1 MTGTVERSGGAELKA
16 PSTWRIN
23 STLDRG
29 LAGKLV
35 ITLSGNATPRGGLAA
50 TTGSVAL
57 QADSGASC
65 SGPITTVAT
74 NQVTAQCTQSAQ
86 AAHQLTITFRVGDDN
101 GFAGDLV
108 ASSGK
113 SDPAPPVE
121 SPSSSPVTASPSPAA
136 PGGAKAGA
144 VFVIVMENRSYA
156 DALAT
161 PYVASL
167 AARYGLATNYHSV
180 GSPSLPNY
188 LALTSG
194 STWGIQDDGYH
205 RLPPGGLG
213 SQLTAAGV
221 TWKSYLEGFTGDCFN
236 SPYPYALKHNPLAY
250 FGGACPSNLVSTSQ
264 LQADLAGTTPALS
277 WITPGLCNDGH
288 DCSASVA
295 DSWLSR
301 TVPTILSSSAWRN
314 GGVLLITWDEGGSA
328 GDNHVATLV
337 ITPAQ
342 SARRSGTAYTHY
354 SLLATVEDRLGVGRL
369 GEAAQASPMSDLLH

>member
-1 MTGTVERSGGAELKA
+1 MVRSGGTELQA
-16 PSTWRIN
+16 PSTWRID

-29 LAGKLV
+29 LAGKLA
-35 ITLSGNATPRGGLAA
+35 ITLSGTVTPRGGLAA

-57 QADSGASC
+57 QSDTGAAC
-65 SGPITTVAT
+65 SGPITNVAT
-74 NQVTAQCTQSAQ
+74 NQVTAECSQPAQ
-86 AAHQLTITFRVGDDN
+86 AAHQLSITFRVGDDN
-101 GFAGDLV
+101 AFAGDLV

-113 SDPAPPVE
+113 ADPAPPVA
-121 SPSSSPVTASPSPAA
+121 SPSPSPITAAPSPAA
-136 PGGAKAGA
+136 PGGAQGA

-205 RLPPGGLG
+205 RLPAGGLG
-213 SQLTAAGV
+213 TQLTAAGV
-221 TWKSYLEGFTGDCFN
+221 TWKSYLEGFAGDCFN
-236 SPYPYALKHNPLAY
+236 SPYPYALKHNPFAY
-250 FGGACPSNLVSTSQ
+250 YGGVCPANLVSTSQ
-264 LQADLAGTTPALS
+264 LQADLAGTTPSLS

-301 TVPTILSSSAWRN
+301 TVPTILSSSAWRS
-314 GGVLLITWDEGGSA
+314 GGVLMITWDEGGSS

-337 ITPAQ
+337 ITSAL
-342 SARRSGTAYTHY
+342 SARRSGTFYTHY
-354 SLLATVEDRLGVGRL
+354 SLLATVEDRLGVDRL
-369 GEAAQASPMSDLLH
+369 GEAAHATPLSDLLN